1 MGGWMERER
10 ERGHAGRTHGGGAGG
25 PGGPGKGLEFS
36 GLPWPR
42 PVELMLGLTERL
54 GVRT

>member
-1 MGGWMERER
+1 MERER